1 MNLDELRSVQRA
13 ERQRDS
19 LQHLPDEFYTEVAR
33 YVGQLKDERERAM
46 ATADDPF
53 TSDDVRRLTDTIE
66 SATEIAN
73 ALYERRVGKVVKHAS
88 FAAADM
94 ATEQEGM
101 TVEERELFDDLV
113 ARIRENRE
121 SVLATIEGTGDT
133 APTAAESTTGADEH
147 EPTGTDAS
155 ADLGPA
161 AGTEGGDASR
171 GDDADHLTASDSDGS
186 DSDDLLSDA
195 LGDAGTTRPAT
206 AGHEAD
212 PEPDRSSTTSGAPG
226 ATDASDAS
234 EAADALAASE
244 AADGEADDHST
255 SRADGVGSTREGGS
269 AGTDAPSPTPGR
281 DGSTDASPDD
291 EAGSR
296 TDADREGG
304 ADDAGET
311 DRTMLRIT
319 ADVGTVYGVDEREYD
334 LVREDVVT
342 LPTTNAQPL
351 LQKDAAERID

>member
-121 SVLATIEGTGDT
+121 SVLATIEGTADT
-133 APTAAESTTGADEH
+133 TPPAATTGADER
-147 EPTGTDAS
+147 EPTDTDVP
-155 ADLGPA
+155 ADPDPA
-161 AGTEGGDASR
+161 TGAKGGDASR
-171 GDDADHLTASDSDGS
+171 GDDAGHLTASDSDGS
-186 DSDDLLSDA
+186 GSDDLLSDA
-195 LGDAGTTRPAT
+195 LGDAGTTQPAT
-206 AGHEAD
+206 AAHEAD
-212 PEPDRSSTTSGAPG
+212 PEPDRSSTASGAPG
-226 ATDASDAS
+226 AADAPGAR
-234 EAADALAASE
+234 ETADALAVPE
-244 AADGEADDHST
+244 AVDGEADGHST
-255 SRADGVGSTREGGS
+255 SRGDGVGSTRDGGS

-281 DGSTDASPDD
+281 GGPTDVSPDD
-291 EAGSR
+291 GASSP
-296 TDADREGG
+296 TDAGREGG
-304 ADDAGET
+304 ADDAVET
-311 DRTMLRIT
+311 ERTMLRIT

-334 LVREDVVT
+334 LVREDIVT

>member
-121 SVLATIEGTGDT
+121 SVLATIEGTADT
-133 APTAAESTTGADEH
+133 APTATESAAGADEH
-147 EPTGTDAS
+147 EPTGTGVP
-155 ADLGPA
+155 ADPDPA
-161 AGTEGGDASR
+161 TGVEGQNASR
-171 GDDADHLTASDSDGS
+171 GDDADHVTPTGSDGS
-186 DSDDLLSDA
+186 GPDDLLSDA
-195 LGDAGTTRPAT
+195 LGDAGTTQPAT
-206 AGHEAD
+206 ATREAD
-212 PEPDRSSTTSGAPG
+212 PEPDRSSTTSDASGASDAPG
-226 ATDASDAS
+226 ARET
-234 EAADALAASE
+234 ADALAPSE
-244 AADGEADDHST
+244 AVDGEADGHPT
-255 SRADGVGSTREGGS
+255 SRDDGVGSPREGGS

-281 DGSTDASPDD
+281 DGSTDASPGDD
-291 EAGSR
+291 AGSR

-304 ADDAGET
+304 ADDAVET